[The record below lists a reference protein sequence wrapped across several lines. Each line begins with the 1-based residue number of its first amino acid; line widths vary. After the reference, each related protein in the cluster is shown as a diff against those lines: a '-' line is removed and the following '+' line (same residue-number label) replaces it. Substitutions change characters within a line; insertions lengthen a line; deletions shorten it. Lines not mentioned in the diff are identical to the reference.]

1 MEIFTDFVDNYN
13 RSLRGLNIFAKIG
26 VTLALALILI
36 AVIGAIVNVIAL
48 NL

>member
-36 AVIGAIVNVIAL
+36 AVIGAIVNVIVL
-48 NL
+48 NV

>member
-26 VTLALALILI
+26 VTLALALILL
-36 AVIGAIVNVIAL
+36 AVIGAIVNVIVL
-48 NL
+48 NV